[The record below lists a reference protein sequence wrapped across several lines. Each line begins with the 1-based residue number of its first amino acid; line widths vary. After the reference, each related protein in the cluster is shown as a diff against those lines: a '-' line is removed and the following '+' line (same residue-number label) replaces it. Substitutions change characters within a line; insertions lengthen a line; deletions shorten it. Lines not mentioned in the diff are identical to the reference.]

1 PGRLIG
7 ETTDSRG
14 KRSFVMTLQ
23 TREQHIRRDK
33 AMSNICTNQALMAI
47 CSSVYLSVVGSKGL
61 KNIALKSMENVKRT
75 MDVIEKNSSIRR
87 IDRDSLFFTD
97 LVMKGNGND
106 IFSTLEKKG
115 VLGGIKASRILN
127 RADEKLLLFAA
138 TEVITE
144 SDLEKLKIA
153 LEGI

>member
-1 PGRLIG
+1 
-7 ETTDSRG
+7 
-14 KRSFVMTLQ
+14 
-23 TREQHIRRDK
+23 
-33 AMSNICTNQALMAI
+33 
-47 CSSVYLSVVGSKGL
+47 
-61 KNIALKSMENVKRT
+61 MENVKRT
-75 MDVIEKNSSIRR
+75 MDVIEKNSSIIR

-97 LVMKGNGND
+97 FVMKGNGND

>member
-1 PGRLIG
+1 
-7 ETTDSRG
+7 
-14 KRSFVMTLQ
+14 MTLQ

-87 IDRDSLFFTD
+87 IDSDSLFFTD
-97 LVMKGNGND
+97 FVMKGNGND

-115 VLGGIKASRILN
+115 VLGGIKA
-127 RADEKLLLFAA
+127 
-138 TEVITE
+138 
-144 SDLEKLKIA
+144 
-153 LEGI
+153 